1 MQIGLLKRKIMA
13 TDISERIKE
22 YRTRL
27 GLSQAQLAESS
38 GLNLRT
44 IQRIESGDTTPRG
57 DSLQRLAA
65 TLETSPD
72 QLMNWQARED
82 KNMLFLLHFSQLA
95 FLAFPLLGIIVP
107 LVIWLTQKDQVQD
120 VNALGKKVLNFQI
133 TWNLIF
139 LISTGS
145 FALMRILHFDPEA
158 IVPFEISW
166 TTIFL
171 LTIFGYAYPAIL
183 ILINAFRTNKGKDSW
198 YQPAIPF
205 MR

>member
-1 MQIGLLKRKIMA
+1 MA
-13 TDISERIKE
+13 TDISQRIKE
-22 YRTRL
+22 YRVRL

-44 IQRIESGDTTPRG
+44 IQRIESGDSTPRG

-82 KNMLFLLHFSQLA
+82 KNLLFLLHFSQLA

-107 LVIWLTQKDQVQD
+107 LVIWLAQKDQVQG
-120 VNALGKKVLNFQI
+120 VNDTGKKVLNFQI

-139 LISTGS
+139 LIFTGS
-145 FALMRILHFDPEA
+145 LALMKILHFNPEEV
-158 IVPFEISW
+158 VPFPVSW
-166 TTIFL
+166 SFL
-171 LTIFGYAYPAIL
+171 LLLTVIGYIYPVVLIIFNLY
-183 ILINAFRTNKGKDSW
+183 RTSKSRESW
-198 YQPAIPF
+198 YQPSIPF
-205 MR
+205 MK